1 MDISMNIQFRSL
13 NTWDSLPTFSIQ
25 VRYLGHGKVETA
37 VPAVAAD
44 LLSAQS
50 VSLVSHST
58 LPRNKA
64 RAHTLNSK
72 LIDKQRHF
80 ATSSI

>member
-13 NTWDSLPTFSIQ
+13 NTWDSLLTFSIQ
-25 VRYLGHGKVETA
+25 VRYLGQGKVETA

-50 VSLVSHST
+50 VSPVSLST

-64 RAHTLNSK
+64 KGSHSE
-72 LIDKQRHF
+72 
-80 ATSSI
+80 